1 MREQMRADF
10 EKWAKEYEYNLRWS
24 NEVGNYSEMIVRILW
39 DTWQA
44 SRQSLVVKLPSISNI
59 PVVGEYEQGYVN
71 GESFTIDAVKRAIDT
86 AGVRYE

>member
-1 MREQMRADF
+1 MSEQMRADF

-44 SRQSLVVKLPSISNI
+44 SRQSLVVKLP
-59 PVVGEYEQGYVN
+59 EYAKYKDTQDYFNACLRV
-71 GESFTIDAVKRAIDT
+71 IDT